1 MAMAKQLSFNTFGTT
16 FNENVTLEEAFD
28 KAGLN
33 FDVEEERLIKVPQ
46 EVLNAIKNEEPI
58 MWLPTAD
65 DIVKSHKA
73 TFRTDANRILGIVG
87 TDYQIVPNNKAFD
100 FINFIGECS
109 GEQPQIVSAGALGYG
124 ERIFVCAQL
133 GEDSYLSADDAV
145 KNYVVFT
152 TSHDGSGA
160 VSALFTP
167 IRVVCQN
174 TLNMALRQCPNKVI
188 FKHTKNVGNRLD
200 WSVEENRKKAFEVFS
215 KSVKF
220 SQTFIEAMLN
230 LKEQKVTTDFV
241 TDFSA
246 KMFLNEKQF
255 DLLKKANGQ
264 FDKVEEISTR
274 AKNQIEALANAIDFG
289 VGQDLYR
296 GTKLWLLNGVTTY
309 LHNEKN
315 WKSAEDEY
323 RSIMEGDGLRKTQK
337 AYELLQVA

>member
-1 MAMAKQLSFNTFGTT
+1 MAMAKQLSFNIFGTT
-16 FNENVTLEEAFD
+16 FNENVTLEEAFE

-33 FDVEEERLIKVPQ
+33 FNVEEERLIKVPQ
-46 EVLNAIKNEEPI
+46 EVLDAIKNEEPI

-220 SQTFIEAMLN
+220 SQSFIEAMLN